1 MNKKLV
7 QRALPMLV
15 LAALAGCSTTHA
27 VANTDP
33 RDPFE
38 PMNRVLFDVNESIDD
53 AIGRPLVHGYVRV
66 TPAVVRAGIS
76 NFYWNAKY
84 PVTIVN
90 DALQGKFADTG
101 VGLARFMLNSTLG
114 LGGLLDP
121 ATGIGLARHDED
133 FGQTLGKWG
142 VPEGPYLLL
151 PGLGP
156 YTLLEA
162 MGSVVDRRAELHEYI
177 EDDSTRWEV
186 WAGQKFDKRARLMQ
200 VDRVVQRSGD
210 PYTFVR
216 NSYLRRRHYQTMDG
230 NVAPEE
236 VELEADELSDPAQS
250 DPAQGDPAQGDPATD
265 SAKTPPR

>member
-1 MNKKLV
+1 MKKLPKRV
-7 QRALPMLV
+7 WALLF
-15 LAALAGCSTTHA
+15 LAALTGCSTTTA
-27 VANTDP
+27 ITKPDP

-38 PMNRVLFDVNESIDD
+38 PMNRALFDFNETIDD
-53 AIGRPLVHGYVRV
+53 AIGRPLVHGYVAV
-66 TPAVVRAGIS
+66 TPRFVRTGVS
-76 NFYWNAKY
+76 NFYGNIKY
-84 PVTIVN
+84 PSTLVN
-90 DALQGKFADTG
+90 DALQGKFADAGIDLLRLTI
-101 VGLARFMLNSTLG
+101 NSTLG

-151 PGLGP
+151 PGIGP
-156 YTLLEA
+156 YTLLD
-162 MGSVVDRRAELHEYI
+162 GIGTVVDHNVELGSKI
-177 EDDSTRWEV
+177 KDSSTRWEV
-186 WAGQKFDKRARLMQ
+186 WAGDKFDKRYRLTL

-236 VELEADELSDPAQS
+236 VEMDLDAEEINEPAS
-250 DPAQGDPAQGDPATD
+250 TPANAR
-265 SAKTPPR
+265 PR